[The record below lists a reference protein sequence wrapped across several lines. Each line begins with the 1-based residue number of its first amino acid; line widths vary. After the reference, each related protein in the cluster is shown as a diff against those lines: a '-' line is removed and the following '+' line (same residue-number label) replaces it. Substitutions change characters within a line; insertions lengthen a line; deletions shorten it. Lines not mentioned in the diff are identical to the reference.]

1 MLIIFWS
8 QQSIFH
14 RRLLSSFSWPLPA
27 LQRLFLRSVP
37 HYTDSALLMDICH
50 SVLLYYGKIAIHNL
64 IQENII
70 VLIKAATV
78 MMKHHD
84 QKKDW
89 EERAYLA
96 STSTS

>member
-1 MLIIFWS
+1 
-8 QQSIFH
+8 
-14 RRLLSSFSWPLPA
+14 
-27 LQRLFLRSVP
+27 
-37 HYTDSALLMDICH
+37 MDICH

-70 VLIKAATV
+70 VLIKAATI

-89 EERAYLA
+89 EERAYLT